1 MSAPSIPD
9 LVAISDL
16 ANEHPRFPELTLRD
30 LVYHAEPRLTARG
43 ETIPPNGFAPC
54 IVRIG
59 RRVLIDRNAFALW
72 IEQRRVAPLSELDR
86 RVAA

>member
-1 MSAPSIPD
+1 MSAPLPD
-9 LVAISDL
+9 LVAIPDL
-16 ANEHPRFPELTLRD
+16 ASESPQFPEPTLRD

-59 RRVLIDRNAFALW
+59 RRVLIDRTALAAW
-72 IEQRRVAPLSELDR
+72 IEQRRAAPLTELD
-86 RVAA
+86 A